1 MVLSLFLAMLAVA
14 VLYWMGAIPSVAA
27 GAALLILVICL
38 ALLFAG
44 RIVHVSYLTRRAKE
58 LRAKWAG
65 ALTLIFGLPTLI
77 DQQLY
82 LFISRR
88 DELLIENK
96 EYKLTLPLNTIH
108 SILIINAAAL
118 LHKSD
123 QEIGERMHLEE
134 KPRLNLT
141 REWVRRHPD
150 SGQQKLLLFWVQPE
164 MMKLH
169 NLTEVLVFADE
180 KALGDLTALLG
191 RPEVA
196 LKTTVI
202 DEKVTKPADMLPV
215 NGPKTIT
222 EGHTQPFL
230 SSDLEKVFKKEET
243 YDNRS

>member
-1 MVLSLFLAMLAVA
+1 MVLSLFLALLAVA
-14 VLYWMGAIPSVAA
+14 VLYWMGTIPPVAA
-27 GAALLILVICL
+27 GAALLVIVVCL

-44 RIVHVSYLTRRAKE
+44 RIIHVSYLTRRAKE

-77 DQQLY
+77 DQKFY

-96 EYKLTLPLNTIH
+96 EYKLLLPLNTIH
-108 SILIINAAAL
+108 SILIINAGAL
-118 LHKSD
+118 LHMGD
-123 QEIGERMHLEE
+123 AEIAERLHFDE

-141 REWVRRHPD
+141 REWVKRHPD
-150 SGQQKLLLFWVQPE
+150 SGNQKLVLFWVQPE
-164 MMKLH
+164 MKQMH
-169 NLTEVLVFADE
+169 NLGEILVFADE

-202 DEKVTKPADMLPV
+202 DEKVSKVSDLIA
-215 NGPKTIT
+215 GKSPKTIT
-222 EGHTQPFL
+222 EGHTEPFL
-230 SSDLEKVFKKEET
+230 SSALEEATKKEE
-243 YDNRS
+243 NV